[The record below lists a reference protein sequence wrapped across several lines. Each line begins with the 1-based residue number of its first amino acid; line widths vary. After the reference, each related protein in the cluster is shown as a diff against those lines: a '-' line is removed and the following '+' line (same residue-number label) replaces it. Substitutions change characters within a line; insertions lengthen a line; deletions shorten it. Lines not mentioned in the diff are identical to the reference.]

1 MKELLKHGKRYAP
14 LSLSEV
20 VTGSTITGS
29 PNIAQMRDDAV
40 FKLKAELRKMRKGD
54 FLRMVLSQK
63 ERKCAVGGVCPFL
76 LEYDAFFFVFRKSWD
91 KGARSKG
98 KR

>member
-29 PNIAQMRDDAV
+29 PNIAQMRDDTV

-54 FLRMVLSQK
+54 FLRTVLSQK